1 MKKLQSTKEKI
12 LTETIKIY
20 AIGGHDEF
28 SIRKLAKQVGI
39 AQSVIY
45 HHFENKEVLL
55 KYMFRQTS
63 EDLGKKRRSLPETD
77 TAAEMLMQR
86 VEFQLEHAM
95 EVTAVLKYFFAHRD
109 IFPKIKSGYVPD
121 KAYLHILEVLN
132 RGVKNGEFI
141 EMNKRQEA
149 KVITHAINGF
159 VMEYFPDVPT
169 GADRKKLVEQ
179 ISTFVLRSIVSK
191 G

>member
-1 MKKLQSTKEKI
+1 MKKEITTKDRI
-12 LTETIKIY
+12 LLETVKIY
-20 AIGGHDEF
+20 AVSGHEDF

-45 HHFENKEVLL
+45 HHFENKDVLL
-55 KYMFRQTS
+55 KYMFRQMS
-63 EDLGKKRRSLPETD
+63 EELGRKRKELPKTK
-77 TAAEMLMQR
+77 TAAEMLKQR
-86 VEFQLEHAM
+86 VEFQLEHAQ
-95 EVTAVLKYFFAHRD
+95 EVTAVLKFFFANRN
-109 IFPKIKSGYVPD
+109 IFPKIKTGYVPD

-169 GADRKKLVEQ
+169 GKERKELVEQ
-179 ISTFVLRSIVSK
+179 ISRFVLRSLVK
-191 G
+191 K